1 MGRRAGRS
9 RGTKSRDPADSSQG
23 QRADF
28 SSETGLAVVKGP
40 SWLQSEEGTS
50 LRQETGLALVR
61 VRDCSNQG
69 SGTGRPSAAAG
80 NEALKRLR

>member
-9 RGTKSRDPADSSQG
+9 RGTKSGAQLIPVSQG
-23 QRADF
+23 QVDF

-50 LRQETGLALVR
+50 LSQEAGLALVR
-61 VRDCSNQG
+61 VRDWFQ
-69 SGTGRPSAAAG
+69 SGVRDRPTLGCGR
-80 NEALKRLR
+80 E